1 MSPPHLPLT
10 RPRTMDFTASSVVS
24 LSQVRLSYPSP
35 GGEIE
40 VLRGID
46 LDVTGGEIVAVTG
59 PSGSGKSSLIA
70 VIGGLEP
77 LSSGEARVLGVDM
90 GVESERGRTLLRRRD
105 IGIVFQAYHLVPS
118 MTALQNAALPLTLAG
133 ERDAQSRAAEMLER
147 VGLGHRLTHR
157 PSALSGGEQQRVAI
171 ARAFVAAPR
180 LVLADEPTGN
190 LDQSTGEVVIQTM
203 FELARSSGTALL
215 LVTHDPALAA
225 RCDRTLVI
233 EGGRVVS

>member
-1 MSPPHLPLT
+1 MSVDTLWSPMDLSAPPVI
-10 RPRTMDFTASSVVS
+10 R
-24 LSQVRLSYPSP
+24 LSQARLSYPTP
-35 GGEIE
+35 DGEIE
-40 VLRGID
+40 VLSGID
-46 LDVTGGEIVAVTG
+46 LSVSPGEIVAVTG

-77 LSSGEARVLGVDM
+77 LSGGQARVLETDM
-90 GVESERGRTLLRRRD
+90 TAETERGRTLLRRRD

-133 ERDAQSRAAEMLER
+133 DPDAQAKAERMLER

-157 PSALSGGEQQRVAI
+157 PSALSGGEQQRVAV

-190 LDQSTGEVVIQTM
+190 LDQRTGETVIRTM
-203 FELARSSGTALL
+203 FDLARGSGTALL
-215 LVTHDPALAA
+215 LVTHDPALAD

-233 EGGRVVS
+233 EGGRVVT

>member
-1 MSPPHLPLT
+1 
-10 RPRTMDFTASSVVS
+10 MDFAASPVVS
-24 LSQVRLSYPSP
+24 LSQVHLSYPSP

-46 LDVTGGEIVAVTG
+46 LSVTGGEIVAVTG

-77 LSSGEARVLGVDM
+77 LSSGEARVLGIDI

-133 ERDAQSRAAEMLER
+133 EQDAQSRAADMLER

-190 LDQSTGEVVIQTM
+190 LDQRTGEVVIQTM

-233 EGGRVVS
+233 EGGQVVA

>member
-1 MSPPHLPLT
+1 
-10 RPRTMDFTASSVVS
+10 MDLTASPIVR

-35 GGEIE
+35 EGEIP
-40 VLRGID
+40 VLNGID
-46 LDVTGGEIVAVTG
+46 LAVAPGEIVAVTG

-77 LSSGEARVLGVDM
+77 LSGGDALVLGTDM
-90 GVESERGRTLLRRRD
+90 SAVSERGRTLLRRRD

-118 MTALQNAALPLTLAG
+118 MTAQQNVALPLTLSG
-133 ERDAQSRAAEMLER
+133 EPDALASAATMLER

-171 ARAFVAAPR
+171 ARAFVAASR

-190 LDQSTGEVVIQTM
+190 LDQRTGESVIATM
-203 FELARSSGTALL
+203 FDLARRSGTGLL
-215 LVTHDPALAA
+215 LVTHDPSLAA

-233 EGGRVVS
+233 EGGRVAS

>member
-1 MSPPHLPLT
+1 MDISHSP
-10 RPRTMDFTASSVVS
+10 VVQ
-24 LSQVRLSYPSP
+24 LSQVRLCYPSP
-35 GGEIE
+35 EGEIE
-40 VLRGID
+40 VLSGID
-46 LDVTGGEIVAVTG
+46 FSLSPGEITAVTG

-77 LSSGEARVLGVDM
+77 LSGGEARILGTNM
-90 GVESERGRTLLRRRD
+90 SELSERDRTLLRRRD

-118 MTALQNAALPLTLAG
+118 LTAQQNAALPLTLAG
-133 ERDAQSRAAEMLER
+133 RDDALDTAAGMLER

-157 PSALSGGEQQRVAI
+157 PSALSGGEQQRVAV

-190 LDQSTGEVVIQTM
+190 LDQRTGAVVIETM
-203 FELARSSGTALL
+203 FDLARATGTSLL

-225 RCDRTLVI
+225 KCDRTLVI
-233 EGGRVVS
+233 EGGRVVA

>member
-1 MSPPHLPLT
+1 MNLAQSP
-10 RPRTMDFTASSVVS
+10 VVH

-35 GGEIE
+35 DGEVP
-40 VLRGID
+40 VLNGID
-46 LDVTGGEIVAVTG
+46 LVVHPGEIVAVTG

-77 LSSGEARVLGVDM
+77 TSGGAAQVLGLDM
-90 GVESERGRTLLRRRD
+90 ALQSERGRTLLRRRD

-133 ERDAQSRAAEMLER
+133 RTDAEAAATELMTR
-147 VGLGHRLTHR
+147 VGLGHRLGHR

-171 ARAFVAAPR
+171 ARAFAASPR

-190 LDQSTGEVVIQTM
+190 LDQRTGAVVIETM
-203 FELARSSGTALL
+203 FELARSSGTALIM
-215 LVTHDPALAA
+215 VTHDPALAA
-225 RCDRTLVI
+225 RCDRNLVI
-233 EGGRVVS
+233 ENGRVVL

>member
-1 MSPPHLPLT
+1 
-10 RPRTMDFTASSVVS
+10 MDLTASPIVQ
-24 LSQVRLSYPSP
+24 LTGVRLTYPSP
-35 GGEIE
+35 EGEIQ
-40 VLRGID
+40 VLNGID
-46 LDVTGGEIVAVTG
+46 LAVAAGEIVAVTG

-77 LSSGEARVLGVDM
+77 LSGGEARILGTDM
-90 GVESERGRTLLRRRD
+90 SSVSERGRTLLRRRD

-118 MTALQNAALPLTLAG
+118 MTAQQNVALPLTLSG
-133 ERDAQSRAAEMLER
+133 ESDALATAATMLER

-190 LDQSTGEVVIQTM
+190 LDQRTGEIVIATM
-203 FELARSSGTALL
+203 FDLARRSGTGLL
-215 LVTHDPALAA
+215 LVTHDPSLAA

-233 EGGRVVS
+233 EGGRVAS

>member
-1 MSPPHLPLT
+1 MDLSASPI
-10 RPRTMDFTASSVVS
+10 VQ
-24 LSQVRLSYPSP
+24 LSQARLSYPTP
-35 GGEIE
+35 TGEIE
-40 VLRGID
+40 VLTGID
-46 LDVTGGEIVAVTG
+46 LSVFPGEIVAVTG

-77 LSSGEARVLGVDM
+77 LSGGQAQVLETNM
-90 GVESERGRTLLRRRD
+90 AVESERGRTLLRRRD

-133 ERDAQSRAAEMLER
+133 RPDAQEKAADMLER

-190 LDQSTGEVVIQTM
+190 LDQRTGEIVIRTM
-203 FELARSSGTALL
+203 FDLARESGTALL
-215 LVTHDPALAA
+215 LVTHDPALAD

-233 EGGRVVS
+233 EGGRVAS

>member
-1 MSPPHLPLT
+1 
-10 RPRTMDFTASSVVS
+10 MDFSHAPVVQ

-35 GGEIE
+35 EGEIE
-40 VLRGID
+40 VLKGID
-46 LDVTGGEIVAVTG
+46 LSVAPGEITAVTG

-77 LSSGEARVLGVDM
+77 LSGGAAHVLGTDM
-90 GVESERGRTLLRRRD
+90 SEIDERGRTLLRRQD

-118 MTALQNAALPLTLAG
+118 LTAQQNAALPLTLAG
-133 ERDAQSRAAEMLER
+133 RTDAQNAGAEMLKR

-157 PSALSGGEQQRVAI
+157 PSALSGGEQQRVAV

-190 LDQSTGEVVIQTM
+190 LDQRTGSVVIDTM
-203 FELARSSGTALL
+203 FDLARSSGSALL
-215 LVTHDPALAA
+215 LVTHDPGLAA

-233 EGGRVVS
+233 EDGRVVS

>member
-1 MSPPHLPLT
+1 
-10 RPRTMDFTASSVVS
+10 MDLTASPIVR

-35 GGEIE
+35 EGEIP
-40 VLRGID
+40 VLNGID
-46 LDVTGGEIVAVTG
+46 LAVAPGEIVAVTG

-77 LSSGEARVLGVDM
+77 LSGGDAPVLGTDM
-90 GVESERGRTLLRRRD
+90 SAVSERGRTLLRRRD

-118 MTALQNAALPLTLAG
+118 MTAQQNVALPLTLSG
-133 ERDAQSRAAEMLER
+133 EPDALASAATMLER

-190 LDQSTGEVVIQTM
+190 LDQRTGESVIATM
-203 FELARSSGTALL
+203 FDLARRSGTGLL
-215 LVTHDPALAA
+215 LVTHDPSLAA

-233 EGGRVVS
+233 EGGRVAS

>member
-1 MSPPHLPLT
+1 
-10 RPRTMDFTASSVVS
+10 MDLTASPVVT
-24 LSQVRLSYPSP
+24 LSRARLSYPTP
-35 GGEIE
+35 EGDLE
-40 VLRGID
+40 VLKGID
-46 LDVTGGEIVAVTG
+46 LQIAPGEIVAVTG

-77 LSSGEARVLGVDM
+77 VSDGEVRVLGTDM
-90 GVESERGRTLLRRRD
+90 LVESERGRTLLRRRD

-118 MTALQNAALPLTLAG
+118 MTAQQNAALPLTLAG
-133 ERDAQSRAAEMLER
+133 AENAQARATAMLER

-190 LDQSTGEVVIQTM
+190 LDQRTGEVVIETM
-203 FELARSSGTALL
+203 FELARSSGAALL

>member
-1 MSPPHLPLT
+1 
-10 RPRTMDFTASSVVS
+10 MDFSHAPVVQ
-24 LSQVRLSYPSP
+24 LSRVRLSYPSP
-35 GGEIE
+35 EGEIE
-40 VLRGID
+40 VLKGID
-46 LDVTGGEIVAVTG
+46 LSVAPGEITAVTG

-77 LSSGEARVLGVDM
+77 LSGGAAHVLGTDM
-90 GVESERGRTLLRRRD
+90 SEIDERGRTLLRRQD

-118 MTALQNAALPLTLAG
+118 LTAQQNAALPLTLAG
-133 ERDAQSRAAEMLER
+133 RTDAQNAGAEMLKR

-157 PSALSGGEQQRVAI
+157 PSALSGGEQQRVAV

-190 LDQSTGEVVIQTM
+190 LDQRTGSVVIDTM
-203 FELARSSGTALL
+203 FDLARSSGSALL
-215 LVTHDPALAA
+215 LVTHDPGLAA

-233 EGGRVVS
+233 EDGRVVS